1 MLGARSSPARVGFSA
16 LTLAVLAATAGMAGR
31 AATVETTQTLTV
43 DSSAVTAVW
52 KEGWLRNGAAVR
64 FTGSVDSTSTLTAV
78 LRRVDRPGVV
88 TARAVFPPV
97 QAGPFTERLVL
108 PPRALPGQYTLRVAG
123 TSGATKLVPV
133 DLTVT
138 IPAPPEGVLDRALV
152 APAKTGPWQA
162 YGLSS
167 PPVIHGRHK
176 VLWMRFRFLHP
187 PTSQNVKI
195 VWKYKWHILLGKVY
209 RRYESTLDTYV
220 KSKSNEPLVP
230 GRWNVI
236 LTIGGRVA
244 KQMDVLLR

>member
-1 MLGARSSPARVGFSA
+1 MLGVRSSPTRRGLPA
-16 LTLAVLAATAGMAGR
+16 LALAVLATVAVQVAR
-31 AATVETTQTLTV
+31 AVSLDTPTLAV
-43 DSSAVTAVW
+43 DRAVVSAVW
-52 KEGWLRNGAAVR
+52 KEGWLRSGAEVR
-64 FTGSVDSTSTLTAV
+64 FTGSVDTVSTLTAV

-97 QAGPFTERLVL
+97 QAGPFTEHLAL

-138 IPAPPEGVLDRALV
+138 LPAPPEGVLDRVLV

-209 RRYESTLDTYV
+209 RRYQSTLDTYV